1 VEAINWA
8 DVLQTLLLAA
18 LPFVLSYI
26 FGRSGRKKDHADATA
41 RYVDSLMKRE
51 DEIDE
56 LRAQL
61 DKARA
66 RCTCGAFDKE
76 KKE

>member
-1 VEAINWA
+1 MGATDWGDI
-8 DVLQTLLLAA
+8 LQTLVLAA

-26 FGRSGRKKDHADATA
+26 FGKSGRKKDHADATA
-41 RYVDSLMKRE
+41 RYVDTLMKRE
-51 DEIDE
+51 DEVDD

-66 RCTCGAFDKE
+66 KCTCGAFDKE
-76 KKE
+76 KSK